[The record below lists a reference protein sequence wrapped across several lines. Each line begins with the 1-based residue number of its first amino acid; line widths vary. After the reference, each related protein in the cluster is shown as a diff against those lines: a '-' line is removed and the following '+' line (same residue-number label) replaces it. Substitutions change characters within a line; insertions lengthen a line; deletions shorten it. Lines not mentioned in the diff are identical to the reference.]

1 MRHLLKTYAI
11 VFDSCHP
18 FLFRELLATI
28 NHEATTV
35 EDANDTRD
43 ERRAIRAD
51 FMRVHPTY
59 DKTFWLLSQ
68 KNPVRCF
75 CQLLVRPAGGERIY
89 GLRPST
95 IAHTIFQLVLL
106 IAVIGA
112 IVVESIATPLYR
124 RHYYAQHGR
133 IRGSWFDIAESAF
146 GLTLLV
152 EFVIKIIADGFVFTP
167 NAYVRSIWNV
177 LDFFI
182 MAGILVNVTTG
193 LVFIGGLSRFT
204 RSLKALRALKLI
216 SLIEK
221 MRSTFESL
229 IISGIARIFDA
240 AMLAMLYMIPYAVW
254 GLNIFAGLTDSCNDG
269 NVAGKSD
276 CVNEYQNSV
285 VTSSNGGGGGPAFS
299 YPVPRVWAN
308 PSPSTTFSFDSFRAS
323 LLILFEIVSLEGW
336 IDVMGVVTSITGP
349 NQQPRTNASQVNA
362 IFFVI
367 YNLLGGVVILTVF
380 VR

>member
-1 MRHLLKTYAI
+1 M
-11 VFDSCHP
+11 
-18 FLFRELLATI
+18 LATI
-28 NHEATTV
+28 NHEATTA

-43 ERRAIRAD
+43 ERKAVKAD
-51 FMRVHPTY
+51 FMRDHPTY

-68 KNPVRCF
+68 KSRVRRF
-75 CQLLVRPAGGERIY
+75 CQLLVRPASGERIN
-89 GLRPST
+89 GLHPST
-95 IAHTIFQLVLL
+95 IAHTFFQLVLL

-133 IRGSWFDIAESAF
+133 VRGSWFDMAESAF

-216 SLIEK
+216 TLIEM

-240 AMLAMLYMIPYAVW
+240 AMLALLYMIPYAVW

-269 NVAGKSD
+269 SVAGRSD

-285 VTSSNGGGGGPAFS
+285 VTSSNAGGGPAFS
-299 YPVPRVWAN
+299 FPVPRVWAN

-336 IDVMGVVTSITGP
+336 IDVMGVVTRITGP
-349 NQQPRTNASQVNA
+349 NLQPQTNASQVNA
-362 IFFVI
+362 IFFVV